1 MVRRGRRRRGFNNGK
16 GIMATI
22 TIHVDTEEALIKA
35 GIPRPKWAEYVNKAA
50 MEKLRSKE

>member
-22 TIHVDTEEALIKA
+22 TIHVETEEALIKA